1 MPCLPFSFP
10 LKFTIG
16 DQNASN
22 SSVYVLDPKERKK
35 EMAGARST
43 SRRAAMSVE
52 QRNGINNKHREA
64 KYSF

>member
-1 MPCLPFSFP
+1 MHPIHL
-10 LKFTIG
+10 L
-16 DQNASN
+16 
-22 SSVYVLDPKERKK
+22 YVLDPKERKK

-43 SRRAAMSVE
+43 SSRAAMSVE